1 MKVLDVLLLLRSR
14 LRDENYNEL
23 RFSNN
28 ELIDYLEQMQNKVI
42 SEFGLNLQEFVFD
55 VGQVELELPSECLY
69 FYLAKCGKNKIPLKT
84 YQEYLE
90 NENELCIYARS
101 LVKYCLSLKVGQKV
115 KVYLALSCKLS
126 DENDDLSIES
136 VFVNYLVLKVM
147 KNILLTETN
156 LNNLQ
161 KIELYDAL
169 IKQERN
175 DLIALL
181 NRAREKRSFVTKY
194 IKV

>member
-1 MKVLDVLLLLRSR
+1 M
-14 LRDENYNEL
+14 
-23 RFSNN
+23 
-28 ELIDYLEQMQNKVI
+28 
-42 SEFGLNLQEFVFD
+42 
-55 VGQVELELPSECLY
+55 
-69 FYLAKCGKNKIPLKT
+69 
-84 YQEYLE
+84 
-90 NENELCIYARS
+90 
-101 LVKYCLSLKVGQKV
+101 
-115 KVYLALSCKLS
+115 YLALSCKLS

>member
-69 FYLAKCGKNKIPLKT
+69 FYLAKCGK
-84 YQEYLE
+84 
-90 NENELCIYARS
+90 
-101 LVKYCLSLKVGQKV
+101 
-115 KVYLALSCKLS
+115 
-126 DENDDLSIES
+126 
-136 VFVNYLVLKVM
+136 
-147 KNILLTETN
+147 
-156 LNNLQ
+156 
-161 KIELYDAL
+161 L
-169 IKQERN
+169 IKS
-175 DLIALL
+175 IW
-181 NRAREKRSFVTKY
+181 KMKMSFVSMLE
-194 IKV
+194 V

>member
-69 FYLAKCGKNKIPLKT
+69 FYLAKCGKSKIPLKT

-101 LVKYCLSLKVGQKV
+101 LVKYCLRLKVGQKV

>member
-1 MKVLDVLLLLRSR
+1 M
-14 LRDENYNEL
+14 
-23 RFSNN
+23 
-28 ELIDYLEQMQNKVI
+28 
-42 SEFGLNLQEFVFD
+42 
-55 VGQVELELPSECLY
+55 
-69 FYLAKCGKNKIPLKT
+69 
-84 YQEYLE
+84 
-90 NENELCIYARS
+90 
-101 LVKYCLSLKVGQKV
+101 
-115 KVYLALSCKLS
+115 SCKLS